1 MKIMPTQI
9 IRTQIIIS
17 IAITKVTYLTVGF
30 SKALD
35 RFSQFFI
42 SPLFNQNFAQ
52 KEIQVYSYIYNL
64 IFKAIQNEF
73 DMILCSNNCRV
84 S

>member
-1 MKIMPTQI
+1 MTNAF
-9 IRTQIIIS
+9 IIS
-17 IAITKVTYLTVGF
+17 IAIIKVTYLNVGF

-52 KEIQVYSYIYNL
+52 KEIQVYSYIYN
-64 IFKAIQNEF
+64 
-73 DMILCSNNCRV
+73 
-84 S
+84 